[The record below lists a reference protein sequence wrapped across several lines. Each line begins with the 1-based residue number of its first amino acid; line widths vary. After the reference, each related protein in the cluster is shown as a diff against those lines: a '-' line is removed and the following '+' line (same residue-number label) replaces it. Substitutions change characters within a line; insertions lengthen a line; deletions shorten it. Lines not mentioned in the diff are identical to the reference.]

1 MSSPTRNLLF
11 WLVAALTIYAFWI
24 VSARIQRSERQLRFS
39 EFIEQLERGHIAKVT
54 FTGNS
59 ILGEF
64 KNGQGFRTYV
74 PPQAEG
80 LVDKLLEKGVAV
92 NARDVNSSSWLGH
105 IISWTPIVIM
115 IAFLIF
121 FMRQLQ
127 GGTDQRTQARIWYL
141 LSRSKEGLS
150 EAEISSGVPGAS
162 GAALRDALYRMVRE
176 RTIVFTTE
184 GKYRVKAAD

>member
-1 MSSPTRNLLF
+1 MNWTIKNVLY
-11 WLVAALTIYAFWI
+11 WMVAALVIFLFWN
-24 VSARIQRSERQLRFS
+24 VSSRIQKNERQLRFS
-39 EFIEQLERGHIAKVT
+39 EFMVQLERDHVNDVT
-54 FTGNS
+54 ITGNS

-64 KNGQGFRTYV
+64 KNGQAFRTYV
-74 PPQAEG
+74 PPQTEG
-80 LVDKLLEKGVAV
+80 LVDKLLEKGVTV

-162 GAALRDALYRMVRE
+162 GAAIRDALYRMVRE

-184 GKYRVKAAD
+184 GKYRVKVAD